1 MKKTNKKELIALG
14 LIGVASLAL
23 GAYLSKKENRDKI
36 RSEFSKTNEVF
47 KNKLDEIDYKYN
59 IIPCNEVYQWSSDD
73 DKINVTIHKEAK
85 VIDEA

>member
-1 MKKTNKKELIALG
+1 MKKTNNKELIALG
-14 LIGVASLAL
+14 LLGVASLAL

-59 IIPCNEVYQWSSDD
+59 IIPCNEVYQWNSDEN
-73 DKINVTIHKEAK
+73 KINVTIHKEAK
-85 VIDEA
+85 IMDE